1 MAAGLFT
8 RVTVLCVIIAQF
20 FLVNAAPVASDAVV
34 ARTPDDPC
42 SGGLTEECLSE
53 FGWGILGDGDGE
65 MVKMPVE

>member
-1 MAAGLFT
+1 MASGLFT

-42 SGGLTEECLSE
+42 SGGLTEECLSD
-53 FGWGILGDGDGE
+53 FGWGTLGDGEGDAQKLE
-65 MVKMPVE
+65 